1 MGKRT
6 IKTVILLLV
15 FLLILFC
22 GTTFALMLRQTDFL
36 NNQLEAAKVTCAVAE
51 TFEDNT
57 KTSIAVRNTG
67 TIDAYLRV
75 RLVSYW
81 VDSKGKIV
89 SKPSQPPAVSPANGW
104 IEGSDNTYYYPNPI
118 APGDATQNL
127 LGTAITL
134 IAEDGYQQV
143 VEVFAD
149 AIQSKPVHAV
159 TDSWG
164 VTIANG
170 KISAAP

>member
-36 NNQLEAAKVTCAVAE
+36 NNQLEAAEVTCAVVE
-51 TFEDNT
+51 TFQDNT
-57 KTSIAVRNTG
+57 KNSIAVSNTG

-81 VDSKGKIV
+81 VDSNGNIV
-89 SKPSQPPAVSPANGW
+89 SKPSQTPTVSPASGW
-104 IEGSDNTYYYPNPI
+104 VTGSDNTYYYSDPI
-118 APGDATQNL
+118 APGAATANL
-127 LGTAITL
+127 LSAAITL

>member
-36 NNQLEAAKVTCAVAE
+36 NNQLEAAEVTCAVVE
-51 TFEDNT
+51 TFENNT

-81 VDSKGKIV
+81 EDQEGNIL
-89 SKPSQPPAVSPANGW
+89 SKPSEIPEITPANGW
-104 IEGSDNTYYYPNPI
+104 LKGPDNTYYYP
-118 APGDATQNL
+118 APVAPDGVTQNL
-127 LGTAITL
+127 LSEGITL
-134 IAEDGYQQV
+134 EEEDGCRQV

-149 AIQSKPVHAV
+149 AIQSKPVEAV
-159 TDSWG
+159 TGSWG
-164 VTIANG
+164 VTIDG
-170 KISAAP
+170 DSITAAP